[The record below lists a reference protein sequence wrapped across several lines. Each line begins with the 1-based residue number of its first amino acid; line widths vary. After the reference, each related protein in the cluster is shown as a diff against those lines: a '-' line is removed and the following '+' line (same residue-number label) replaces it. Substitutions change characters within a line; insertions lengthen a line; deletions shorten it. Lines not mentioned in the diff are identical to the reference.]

1 MREDGKKG
9 VSLPWYWCLLSS
21 VNINWSNESHDPELK
36 LTWDQGQQ
44 FGKEAEEESHTMI
57 SCLYSY
63 ALDVS
68 NANLLQVRVKVTITI
83 IMYVTPGVTMQQR
96 NSENKMGPSTQPL
109 VLYSFVILYFTQL

>member
-1 MREDGKKG
+1 MREDEKKD
-9 VSLPWYWCLLSS
+9 VNLPWYWCLLSS

-44 FGKEAEEESHTMI
+44 FRKEAEEGSHTMI

-68 NANLLQVRVKVTITI
+68 SANLLQVRVKVTITI
-83 IMYVTPGVTMQQR
+83 INNRFLGRMYVTPGVAMQER
-96 NSENKMGPSTQPL
+96 NSENKMGPST
-109 VLYSFVILYFTQL
+109 VLTAGSI